1 MNKQEIKYITFAG
14 LFAFAWFVFIL
25 PRLITRLDGNNPFM
39 QFMVFNM
46 GLYIFFFIFLKVIT
60 INTSFNLRASL
71 GLTSLFLAL
80 DILMPEYH
88 VLSTGELV
96 KGATLGVST
105 SDYIAGLLAQNMG
118 LNGIMIYIFTYFIAP
133 IILLSIAAKIIPNF
147 VRRI

>member
-1 MNKQEIKYITFAG
+1 MNKQEIKYISFAG
-14 LFAFAWFVFIL
+14 IFAFTWFVFIL
-25 PRLITRLDGNNPFM
+25 PRLITRFDGNNPFT
-39 QFMVFNM
+39 QFIIFNM

-60 INTSFNLRASL
+60 TNTTFNLKASL

-88 VLSTGELV
+88 VLTTGELV

-105 SDYIAGLLAQNMG
+105 ADYAVGLIAQNIG
-118 LNGIMIYIFTYFIAP
+118 FNGIATYIFTYLVAP
-133 IILLSIAAKIIPNF
+133 IILLVIAAKIIPNF